1 MFTVWAVNVFSQNID
16 WQKDHDVGCLNCQKF
31 PPRYIFVKTLSV
43 ALAKSSI
50 SNIEAIYIKKSV
62 SETVCAKHSLFFVLL
77 YLNQVGLVV
86 CKFTKLVLESF
97 MNCKFWFKL
106 RYSYKLFKLFTI
118 KETRWQNEN
127 FTHRN
132 CNYISSESS
141 ESCTEKQHTT
151 FLGSF
156 NHQTLIWEEL
166 VSC

>member
-1 MFTVWAVNVFSQNID
+1 MAPFLSLKWYQLKIELGSDNMFTVWAVNVFSQNID

-97 MNCKFWFKL
+97 MNYSREVPSVFSL
-106 RYSYKLFKLFTI
+106 RPTRLIKTVWAIKIVLVYSLVFLFF
-118 KETRWQNEN
+118 
-127 FTHRN
+127 F
-132 CNYISSESS
+132 
-141 ESCTEKQHTT
+141 
-151 FLGSF
+151 
-156 NHQTLIWEEL
+156 
-166 VSC
+166 